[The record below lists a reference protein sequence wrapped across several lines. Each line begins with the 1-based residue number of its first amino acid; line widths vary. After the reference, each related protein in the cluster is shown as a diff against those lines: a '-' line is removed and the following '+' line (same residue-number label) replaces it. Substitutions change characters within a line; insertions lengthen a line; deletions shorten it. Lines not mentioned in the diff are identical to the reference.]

1 MFVKICGITNRE
13 DAECAVECGAGAVG
27 FIFHPGSPRFVRYEE
42 VAEWIDSVPGS
53 VWRVGVFVDR
63 PAREVERVCHE
74 LGLDVAQLHGS
85 EAANET
91 PRDVRVWKAFRAGG
105 ELDTN
110 FPCEALLLDGAGSG
124 QTFDWRAARR
134 VNKPVVL
141 AGGLSEE
148 NVEQAMEQA
157 QPWGVDVCS
166 SLEVRPGKKDHAR
179 VARFL
184 KLCQPA
190 LLSSH

>member
-1 MFVKICGITNRE
+1 M
-13 DAECAVECGAGAVG
+13 
-27 FIFHPGSPRFVRYEE
+27 
-42 VAEWIDSVPGS
+42 
-53 VWRVGVFVDR
+53 WRN
-63 PAREVERVCHE
+63 
-74 LGLDVAQLHGS
+74 LHGS
-85 EAANET
+85 ESASDVPA
-91 PRDVRVWKAFRAGG
+91 RVRVWKAFRVNG
-105 ELDTN
+105 DVIPD
-110 FPCEALLLDGAGSG
+110 FPGEALLLDGTASRR
-124 QTFDWRAARR
+124 TFDWKIAAPR

-148 NVEQAMEQA
+148 NVEQAIEQA

-190 LLSSH
+190 LLSNR